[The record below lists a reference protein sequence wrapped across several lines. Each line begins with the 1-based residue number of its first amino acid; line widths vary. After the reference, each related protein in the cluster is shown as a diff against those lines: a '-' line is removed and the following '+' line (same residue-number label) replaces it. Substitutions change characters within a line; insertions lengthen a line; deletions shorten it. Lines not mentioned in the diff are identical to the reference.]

1 MTQIVAYN
9 TSKIIKKKSNKLNI
23 KNTIKLVNS
32 KTTMLNIK
40 KANKITNNEY
50 DSIFNIEFQDIKLIY
65 KNAGLF

>member
-50 DSIFNIEFQDIKLIY
+50 DSIFNL
-65 KNAGLF
+65 